1 MAFFWCGEVHRI
13 RVLSSVA
20 SIALQ
25 GSIQTSFNLQA
36 LFPLFF
42 LFHLKDKGP
51 QQGLWLWPYH
61 CVTSCLDEFCPA
73 AFCFD
78 VSFGEGDLE
87 GRVVGGAVGDD
98 AGAVA
103 GLGRQAAVRASARIR
118 VRARRARAC
127 VCVCASGGLGG
138 TSFPHDFGT

>member
-1 MAFFWCGEVHRI
+1 M
-13 RVLSSVA
+13 
-20 SIALQ
+20 
-25 GSIQTSFNLQA
+25 
-36 LFPLFF
+36 
-42 LFHLKDKGP
+42 
-51 QQGLWLWPYH
+51 
-61 CVTSCLDEFCPA
+61 DEFCPA
-73 AFCFD
+73 GFCFD